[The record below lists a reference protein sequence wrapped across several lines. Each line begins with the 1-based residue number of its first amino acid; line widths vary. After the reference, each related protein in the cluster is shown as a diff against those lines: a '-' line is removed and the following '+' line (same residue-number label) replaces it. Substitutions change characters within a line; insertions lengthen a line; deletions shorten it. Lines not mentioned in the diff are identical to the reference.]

1 MSPFLYFD
9 HKPELQIMSKQK
21 HYNMLIV
28 TIFYMSIIGCSHVK
42 QSNHQQKGKGYKD
55 YIMDKTG

>member
-42 QSNHQQKGKGYKD
+42 QSNHQQKGKGYH
-55 YIMDKTG
+55 G